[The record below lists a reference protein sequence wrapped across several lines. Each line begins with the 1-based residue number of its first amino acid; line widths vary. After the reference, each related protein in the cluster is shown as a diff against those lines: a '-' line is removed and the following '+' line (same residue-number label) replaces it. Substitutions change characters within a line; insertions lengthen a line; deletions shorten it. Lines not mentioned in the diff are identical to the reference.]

1 MHTMFIA
8 TLAFFSRISDY
19 RIGSTYMTL
28 LNTFANLAFMWTS
41 TAALGMIDVLALRE
55 CSLDST
61 NDCFTQNR
69 ENVRNYIILIII
81 YYSIK

>member
-1 MHTMFIA
+1 MHTMFVA

-41 TAALGMIDVLALRE
+41 TAALGMIDVLVLKE

-61 NDCFTQNR
+61 NYCFTQSSK
-69 ENVRNYIILIII
+69 NVR
-81 YYSIK
+81 